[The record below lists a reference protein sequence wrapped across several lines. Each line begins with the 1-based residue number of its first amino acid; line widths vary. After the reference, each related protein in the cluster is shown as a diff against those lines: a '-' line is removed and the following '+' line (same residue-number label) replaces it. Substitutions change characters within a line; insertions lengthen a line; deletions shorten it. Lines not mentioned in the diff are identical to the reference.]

1 MKNIKNMKK
10 YEKIQKNNK
19 NMRKYQRIT
28 NEIDNFYT

>member
-1 MKNIKNMKK
+1 MEK

-28 NEIDNFYT
+28 DEIDNFYT